1 MQETLSSSDS
11 TELVR
16 LWRRRQALSPDE
28 MGRMYGIVGDA
39 LKACSP
45 PELKV
50 LGEGRQELVAQFIYV
65 KVLRLDADPDEGDS
79 AAATT
84 ERSAA
89 HSAPASERAAHSA
102 PASERAAHS
111 APASERAAH
120 SAPSSAFALCAYF
133 RRYLIDCTRAS
144 SFRRKL
150 SIGEQVTQDQL
161 DAQLGAG
168 DGGVQEELA
177 EHGLSGPSVQAAA
190 RAFIAGLPE
199 PERLLLCEGFGR
211 EAAGGLSGVASRHA
225 IASYHYRAGRLGL
238 VHKREGLPAD
248 YARTTLG
255 QWIAQTLG
263 ISIAPEN
270 MGAILQVFRI
280 LGAEASYA

>member
-1 MQETLSSSDS
+1 MQDTLSSGES

-16 LWRRRQALSPDE
+16 LWRRRQQLSPDE
-28 MGRMYGIVGDA
+28 MGRMYAIVGDA
-39 LKACSP
+39 LRSCSP

-50 LGEGRQELVAQFIYV
+50 LGESRQELVAQFIYV
-65 KVLRLDADPDEGDS
+65 KVLRLDADPDECDE
-79 AAATT
+79 AAAP
-84 ERSAA
+84 AA
-89 HSAPASERAAHSA
+89 AA
-102 PASERAAHS
+102 AAG
-111 APASERAAH
+111 AN
-120 SAPSSAFALCAYF
+120 SAPSTAFALCAYF

-150 SIGEQVTQDQL
+150 SIGEQVSEAQL
-161 DAQLGAG
+161 DAQLGSQDAPG
-168 DGGVQEELA
+168 DDCLA
-177 EHGLSGPSVQAAA
+177 EHGLSDAKVQVLA
-190 RAFIAGLPE
+190 RAFIAALPE

-248 YARTTLG
+248 YAKTLLG
-255 QWIAQTLG
+255 SWIEHTLG
-263 ISIAPEN
+263 IAIAADN
-270 MGAILQVFRI
+270 TAAILRVFKI

>member
-11 TELVR
+11 SELMR
-16 LWRRRQALSPDE
+16 LWQRRQTLSPGD
-28 MGRMYGIVGDA
+28 MGRMYAIVGGA
-39 LKACSP
+39 LQACNP

-65 KVLRLDADPDEGDS
+65 KVLRLDADPDDGSEG
-79 AAATT
+79 T
-84 ERSAA
+84 ESIDRGDAVRS
-89 HSAPASERAAHSA
+89 
-102 PASERAAHS
+102 
-111 APASERAAH
+111 AH

-150 SIGEQVTQDQL
+150 SIGSQISDADFEAQVGTGDE
-161 DAQLGAG
+161 AG
-168 DGGVQEELA
+168 DELA
-177 EHGLSGPSVQAAA
+177 EHGLDARGVQQAA
-190 RAFIAGLPE
+190 RAFIAELDE

-238 VHKREGLPAD
+238 VHKRDSLPAD
-248 YARTTLG
+248 YARTALG
-255 QWIAQTLG
+255 RWISQTLG
-263 ISIAPEN
+263 IAIAPDN
-270 MGAILQVFRI
+270 MGAILLVFKI